1 MGVLIGASGSQSYI
15 HPGVRA
21 FGALVRVLDLKP
33 RLSSELAPAPLVG
46 ARLILARTVAVRKLF
61 VATLLIS

>member
-1 MGVLIGASGSQSYI
+1 M
-15 HPGVRA
+15 
-21 FGALVRVLDLKP
+21 LDLKP

-61 VATLLIS
+61 IAILLIS